1 MQVHPGEQHVVPRF
15 IVGNSLTLF
24 LAYQNAEDGFP
35 TAYEGFLGLSLRTKG
50 TMVASQSGGK
60 DGVFAAMH
68 ATKTDE
74 RWRGIRYL
82 KVRYQASPKCS
93 GRGQSGVVRSPCSC
107 QALQIPPSYPPDL
120 SRGTPFSWQQEYGDK
135 RISGAAQDEEG
146 INFGFGI
153 AR

>member
-93 GRGQSGVVRSPCSC
+93 
-107 QALQIPPSYPPDL
+107 
-120 SRGTPFSWQQEYGDK
+120 SRGRAVWCGALAAARLFKYRRCTPPIYRGD
-135 RISGAAQDEEG
+135 SFFVAARAWRQAHSRSSPG
-146 INFGFGI
+146 
-153 AR
+153 